1 MQRTLAAATLY
12 CDFFAGSALGAA
24 LLPPLEDVSLE
35 DDELGVE
42 GVALDEELE
51 LGLEGADGVALEELE
66 EPDGEDG
73 ELLEPDAEPDME
85 PDGED
90 GVVLLEDDEPVGD
103 LSRAAPGPVLAF
115 LSQPYRLVTATAIGS
130 TTNAV
135 FLSKLIW

>member
-1 MQRTLAAATLY
+1 M
-12 CDFFAGSALGAA
+12 AGSCVGLE
-24 LLPPLEDVSLE
+24 LLPPLADVSLDE
-35 DDELGVE
+35 DELGVE

-51 LGLEGADGVALEELE
+51 LGLEGADGVAALEEL

-73 ELLEPDAEPDME
+73 ALLEPDAEPDME

-130 TTNAV
+130 TTKAV

>member
-1 MQRTLAAATLY
+1 LQRTLAATLY
-12 CDFFAGSALGAA
+12 CDFFAGSLLLGAA

-35 DDELGVE
+35 DDEPELGVD

-51 LGLEGADGVALEELE
+51 LGLEGVALEEL

-90 GVVLLEDDEPVGD
+90 GAVLLEDDEPVGD
-103 LSRAAPGPVLAF
+103 LSRVAPGPVLEF
-115 LSQPYRLVTATAIGS
+115 LSQPYRPVTATAIGS